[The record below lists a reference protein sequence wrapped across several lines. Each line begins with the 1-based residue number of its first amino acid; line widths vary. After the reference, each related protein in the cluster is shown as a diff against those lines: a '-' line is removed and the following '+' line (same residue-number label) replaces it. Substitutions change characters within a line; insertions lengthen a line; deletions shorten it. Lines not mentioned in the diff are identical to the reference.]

1 MNKISQL
8 YNKKY
13 SPKIENGGEQIYKLT
28 WDKIWSTISLIKFA
42 LIKKQISFKGC
53 PNY

>member
-1 MNKISQL
+1 MVMSRFIK
-8 YNKKY
+8 
-13 SPKIENGGEQIYKLT
+13 IYKLT

-42 LIKKQISFKGC
+42 LIKNQISFKGC